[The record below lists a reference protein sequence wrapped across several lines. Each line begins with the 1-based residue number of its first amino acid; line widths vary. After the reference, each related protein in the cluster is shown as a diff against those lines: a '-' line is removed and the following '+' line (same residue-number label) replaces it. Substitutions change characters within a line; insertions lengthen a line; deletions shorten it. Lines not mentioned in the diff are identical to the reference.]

1 MTFLALLAGS
11 ALAEESVVT
20 PRSAV
25 AMPRPDSVERAAILT
40 NIALDDPW
48 TKVVEEATRR
58 RSAAV
63 VRFAGDDPTAARAE
77 LLAMAPGTVTV
88 VVKPETLDVD
98 FVYRLLEVASGLDA
112 DFALDF
118 RIGFVTGATAEAA
131 VALLANERRVESD
144 RQLLPKRLVDFGPSE
159 ADLEVEGEQT
169 WLEGWERLLAR
180 HLKPSEADVKRLEA
194 AGVLQ
199 FWGYGRPEGIAG
211 SVDTAQLAALDL
223 FPAVAF
229 GGPVYSGVTHK
240 WYEGPVSAAPRPPKV
255 TPVENSFALAL
266 LARGATAFFGAT
278 DPGHGVTAMQE
289 MELMV
294 ARGLSV
300 GETHKATADS
310 ALLLLRQTPLRL
322 PKIAEGKAAPNRD
335 WADTLA
341 RGALSRIGFGDPDYR
356 PFAPAARQAWKQ
368 ETERLENG
376 LRVKVTIQEAGLRAT
391 LTDVFQYGFGRKDAL
406 LNARVLTQVEW
417 PDDMPLPIKLRILD
431 SKSGGRDVRVG
442 PAMAAV
448 EYWGAKRIV
457 HVQLDFPA
465 QTLAPGTEIRF
476 HLRTGAAGEDQDR
489 ETLFESARASSD
501 AIQAARDASG
511 TAAGGAEPL
520 RWNLWDGASGV
531 ALFRMN
537 LLRATSDGTQGTRAR
552 ALLDAIVAAGK
563 RDGAGMAWD
572 DTYRLPDGTLAT
584 MARDGLHSGGA
595 GIGSVLLEGFR
606 VFGDRRY
613 LDAAVAAGERI
624 AADAARENGQA
635 HWGDDTTVAGGAAG
649 IALFLFDL
657 GEATND
663 ARWRDLALEAIAW
676 LDAVKIELGGRCW
689 WRAQL
694 SLPRVYTGL
703 THGASGIGLAFLRAH
718 AVTKDNKWLETP
730 RKVASWLADQAK
742 RAEGTALW
750 PAISGEGPAAPV
762 AGFSYGTSG
771 IARFLSRLNA
781 ATKDPQ
787 YIDAVRAAAAGVK
800 RAMDQEP
807 QHPFTTADFS
817 TGGAG
822 LGELFLD
829 AFELTR
835 DGAWLDEA
843 RRVADTLRAQAGPAP
858 GPWAERTG
866 GATALLPW
874 EGEGL
879 YPGGAGLGM
888 FYMRLATIDMDLG
901 KRPRQSPERR

>member
-1 MTFLALLAGS
+1 
-11 ALAEESVVT
+11 
-20 PRSAV
+20 
-25 AMPRPDSVERAAILT
+25 MPRPDSVERAAILT
-40 NIALDDPW
+40 NVAADDPW
-48 TKVVEEATRR
+48 SAVVAEAAKRR
-58 RSAAV
+58 GAAV

-77 LLAMAPGTVTV
+77 LLAMAPGTVTLV
-88 VVKPETLDVD
+88 VMPESLDVD
-98 FVYRLLEVASGLDA
+98 FVYRLVELATGLDA
-112 DFALDF
+112 DFAMDF
-118 RIGFVTGATAEAA
+118 RVGFVTGATPEAA
-131 VALLANERRVESD
+131 LALLANEKRVEAD

-159 ADLEVEGEQT
+159 ADLEVEGDQT

-180 HLKPSEADVKRLEA
+180 HLKPSEAEVKRLEG

-211 SVDTAQLAALDL
+211 SVDANQLAALDL

-240 WYEGPVSAAPRPPKV
+240 WYEGPVSAAPRPPKT
-255 TPVENSFALAL
+255 TPVASSFALAL
-266 LARGATAFFGAT
+266 LSRGATGFFGAT

-294 ARGLSV
+294 ARGLSI
-300 GETHKATADS
+300 GETHKTTADA
-310 ALLLLRQTPLRL
+310 ALLLLRQSPLRL

-335 WADTLA
+335 WGDTLA

-356 PFAPAARQAWKQ
+356 PFGPAPRQAYVL

-376 LRVKVTIQEAGLRAT
+376 IRVKVTIQEPGLRAT

-406 LNARVLTQVEW
+406 LNARVLAQVEW
-417 PDDMPLPIKLRILD
+417 PDDLPLPIKLRVID
-431 SKSGGRDVRVG
+431 AKAGARDIRVG
-442 PAMAAV
+442 PAIAAV
-448 EYWGAKRIV
+448 EYWGAKRIL

-465 QTLAPGTEIRF
+465 QSLVAGVEVRF

-489 ETLFESARASSD
+489 ETLFETARASSD
-501 AIQAARDASG
+501 SIQAARDASG

-520 RWNLWDGASGV
+520 RWNLWDGAAGV
-531 ALFRMN
+531 ALFQMN
-537 LLRATSDGTQGTRAR
+537 VLRATGDGTQSARAR
-552 ALLDAIVAAGK
+552 GLLDAMVVAGK
-563 RDGAGMAWD
+563 REGAAMSWD

-584 MARDGLHSGGA
+584 MARDGLHSGAA
-595 GIGSVLLEGFR
+595 GIGSVLVEGFR

-624 AADAARENGQA
+624 SADAKRENGRA

-657 GEATND
+657 ADATND
-663 ARWRDLALEAIAW
+663 SKWRDLALEAVTW
-676 LDAVKIELGGRCW
+676 LEAVKTELGGRCW

-694 SLPRVYTGL
+694 SLPRTYTGIA
-703 THGASGIGLAFLRAH
+703 HGAAGVGLAFLRAH
-718 AVTKDNKWLETP
+718 AATGDDRWLETP
-730 RKVASWLADQAK
+730 RRIAAWLGDQAK
-742 RAEGTALW
+742 RAEGTVLW
-750 PAISGEGPAAPV
+750 AATAGEGPAAPLP
-762 AGFSYGTSG
+762 GWSYGTAG
-771 IARFLSRLNA
+771 IARFFARLSTA
-781 ATKDPQ
+781 AKDPN
-787 YIDAVRAAAAGVK
+787 YTDLLRAAAAGVK

-843 RRVADTLRAQAGPAP
+843 RRIADTLRASAGPAP
-858 GPWAERTG
+858 GPWAERPPG
-866 GATALLPW
+866 GTTLLPW
-874 EGEGL
+874 DGEGL
-879 YPGGAGLGM
+879 FPGGAGLGM
-888 FYMRLATIDMDLG
+888 FYMRLATIDMEVG